1 VVSNLFVKIKS
12 HHEYSLDPHERSLAR
27 LAVIEFERSGVVKS
41 LENARTSH
49 ELQTGSA
56 SVVVTTTS
64 SHVRAKGTVDDP
76 MAEDLLSKSRG
87 FFADQFEVLTFI
99 DRELH

>member
-1 VVSNLFVKIKS
+1 VVSNLSVKIKS
-12 HHEYSLDPHERSLAR
+12 HNEYSLDPHKRSLAR
-27 LAVIEFERSGVVKS
+27 RAVIEFERSGVVKS

-64 SHVRAKGTVDDP
+64 KPMVTLMHLYLEQVRAGC
-76 MAEDLLSKSRG
+76 
-87 FFADQFEVLTFI
+87 VLTFGF
-99 DRELH
+99 